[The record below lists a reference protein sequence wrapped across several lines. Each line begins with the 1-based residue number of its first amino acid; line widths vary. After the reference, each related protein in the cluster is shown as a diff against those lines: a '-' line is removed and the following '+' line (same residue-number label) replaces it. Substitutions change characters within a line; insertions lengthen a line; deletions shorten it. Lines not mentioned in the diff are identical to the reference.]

1 MLHKK
6 HVIIVMQS
14 AVPVVDH
21 VKRAALGE
29 IKSNNPFNIIN
40 IVALIAILVIGYFLY
55 KKFNEKF
62 QKGAIQVP
70 QVNSPLKKAKEV
82 VNLVAQA
89 AEVPPPADDVVAA

>member
-1 MLHKK
+1 
-6 HVIIVMQS
+6 MQS

-89 AEVPPPADDVVAA
+89 AEVPPPADDVVAAEIQTESTIP